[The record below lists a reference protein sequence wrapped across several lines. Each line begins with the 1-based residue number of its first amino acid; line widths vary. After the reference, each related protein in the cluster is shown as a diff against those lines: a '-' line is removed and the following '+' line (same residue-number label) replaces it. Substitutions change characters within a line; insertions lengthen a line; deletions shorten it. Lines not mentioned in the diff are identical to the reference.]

1 MIGMNLED
9 QLHEDE
15 QTLGHD
21 GKPMQAQAR
30 GTIVVVEQ
38 SAAAQELMERALR
51 EAGHRVLVTRNPL
64 EAFELGRRVLIDV
77 LVADVVSLDED
88 GPGLVQ
94 RLRTIQPSLQVLYL
108 ADRGWLD
115 GSDTSNSSALRA
127 PFSLAELQEA
137 VAVAI
142 AGR

>member
-1 MIGMNLED
+1 MNLEE
-9 QLHEDE
+9 QPHEGE
-15 QTLGHD
+15 QALGHD
-21 GKPMQAQAR
+21 GKPMQVQAR

-77 LVADVVSLDED
+77 LVADVASLDED

-94 RLRTIQPSLQVLYL
+94 QLRTIQPSLQVLYL

-115 GSDTSNSSALRA
+115 GSDTSNASALRA
-127 PFSLAELQEA
+127 PFSLGELQEA
-137 VAVAI
+137 VAAAV